1 MTEHKDIETKV
12 VSLVAKQFE
21 LDVAR
26 VMQVQHFD
34 ELGADYLAM
43 VELVMRLEDL
53 FNIEINDEDAQQIT
67 SVSTTVAYVASRK
80 AA

>member
-12 VSLVAKQFE
+12 VTLVAKQFE
-21 LDVAR
+21 LDPTR
-26 VMQVQHFD
+26 VTQAQDFN

-67 SVSTTVAYVASRK
+67 SVPSAVAYIAARK
-80 AA
+80 TA